1 MTAIDWALL
10 AVLALSVL
18 LGLAR
23 GVVREIFALAGWIAG
38 VLLAIRFA
46 EPLGAW
52 LPDVLPSGVRVALA
66 AILIVVAILLTA
78 ALAAALL
85 RAALKSAKVSLE
97 DRLLGGTFGV
107 LRATLLIA
115 GAVLLAM
122 ASGLP
127 REPWWQASALL
138 PRLQAGVGF
147 ATPWLPPSF
156 TRHMAQNASHP
167 AAIRKEGN

>member
-1 MTAIDWALL
+1 M
-10 AVLALSVL
+10 
-18 LGLAR
+18 R
-23 GVVREIFALAGWIAG
+23 VV
-38 VLLAIRFA
+38 
-46 EPLGAW
+46 
-52 LPDVLPSGVRVALA
+52 LA

-107 LRATLLIA
+107 LRAALLIA

-122 ASGLP
+122 AAGLP

-138 PRLQAGVGF
+138 PPLQAGVGF
-147 ATPWLPPSF
+147 ATPWLPQSLA
-156 TRHMAQNASHP
+156 RHVAQNVAHP
-167 AAIRKEGN
+167 TIKGKDN